1 MSDPSDRPVAT
12 WRRLAVTAHHHLAE
26 LVRTSAVYLGIAV
39 LVAAAIIV
47 ALPGLRG
54 QAMQAHGALMTVLA
68 PDATNHAAGNDTP
81 GQLDELALVQ
91 SASAAPGGNAQQ
103 AAPAAMAM
111 PGVRNFLSAIGSVPP
126 ARILNHHGVTR
137 EQVEALRGYISR
149 KYRVAYDA
157 TGVLVNTA
165 FLVGHDLELD
175 PILLLAVMA
184 IESRYNPFA
193 ESHVGAQGLMQVMTS
208 VHQDKFEQFGG
219 GDGVALNPVANI
231 KVGGQILRDCIDRRG
246 SRAGGLACY
255 VGATGPTDG
264 GYGAKVQ
271 AERRRLALA
280 AGVPLARD

>member
-1 MSDPSDRPVAT
+1 MSDASDTPT
-12 WRRLAVTAHHHLAE
+12 WRRLAVTAHHYLAE

-39 LVAAAIIV
+39 LVAATIIV
-47 ALPGLRG
+47 ALPGLRD
-54 QAMQAHGALMTVLA
+54 QALQAHSAMVAALAPESVQNALPSETAGIAPESPASPTGAL
-68 PDATNHAAGNDTP
+68 G
-81 GQLDELALVQ
+81 
-91 SASAAPGGNAQQ
+91 
-103 AAPAAMAM
+103 M
-111 PGVRNFLSAIGSVPP
+111 PGVRNFLGAIGSVPP
-126 ARILNHHGVTR
+126 VRVLNEQGITR

-165 FLVGHDLELD
+165 FLVGHELDLD

-193 ESHVGAQGLMQVMTS
+193 ESHVGAQGLMQVMTR
-208 VHQDKFEQFGG
+208 VHREKFEPFGG

-246 SRAGGLACY
+246 SRAAGLACY
-255 VGATGPTDG
+255 VGATGPSDG

-280 AGVPLARD
+280 AGVPLAKD